1 MLFGF
6 LSLFFSNFIMLIA
19 PQILQE
25 AIDTLREETVPGSM
39 LLYSLAFL
47 SVIIV
52 QGVFRYYVRQTLGV
66 VSRQIEYDMRNDI
79 FQHIQQMSSAV
90 FHRIK
95 TGDIMSRSTNDLQ
108 AVRMLLGPGIM
119 YSANAFIIFIA
130 VLITLLSKEITLTCI
145 ALIPMIILPITTNRL
160 SKRLYERSRAVQEQ
174 IADISAR
181 AQEVITGV
189 RVVKAYGR
197 EISLLNQFKAA
208 SKRYVER
215 SMALVKIQ
223 GTIWPLMGTI
233 GGMSSVITIWYGGIL
248 VIEDRISLGEL
259 VAFEIYLG
267 FLMWPLMSF
276 GWVINIIQRGK
287 ASMVRINEMMHLD
300 ISPLFDESLSI
311 KTDIKGEIEV
321 KDLSFS
327 YDGKNTVLDRIS
339 FTIPPGKTLAIIGPT
354 GSGKSTLINLIAR
367 IYDPPPNTLF
377 VDGVDV
383 TKIPLQQL
391 RTAMGVVPQDT
402 LLFSKS
408 IGENIAYGKPE
419 ATFAEIQ
426 KAAEN
431 SQILHDIKRF
441 PDQFDTLVGERGV
454 TLSGGQKQRTA
465 IGRALITDPRILI
478 LDDALS
484 SVDTYTEEKILK
496 HLHMIMDERTAI
508 IVSHRISTIKNAD
521 LIIVLDKGQIIE
533 KGDHASLIEMQ
544 GMYARIYKKQLLQ
557 DALRNDD

>member
-25 AIDTLREETVPGSM
+25 AIDTLREETDPGSM

-311 KTDIKGEIEV
+311 KIDIKGEIEV
-321 KDLSFS
+321 KDLSYS
-327 YDGKNTVLDRIS
+327 YDGKNTALDRIS

>member
-1 MLFGF
+1 
-6 LSLFFSNFIMLIA
+6 
-19 PQILQE
+19 
-25 AIDTLREETVPGSM
+25 
-39 LLYSLAFL
+39 
-47 SVIIV
+47 
-52 QGVFRYYVRQTLGV
+52 
-66 VSRQIEYDMRNDI
+66 
-79 FQHIQQMSSAV
+79 
-90 FHRIK
+90 
-95 TGDIMSRSTNDLQ
+95 
-108 AVRMLLGPGIM
+108 
-119 YSANAFIIFIA
+119 
-130 VLITLLSKEITLTCI
+130 
-145 ALIPMIILPITTNRL
+145 MIILPITTNRL

-181 AQEVITGV
+181 AQEAIAGV

-377 VDGVDV
+377 VDDVDV

-431 SQILHDIKRF
+431 S
-441 PDQFDTLVGERGV
+441 PDLT
-454 TLSGGQKQRTA
+454 
-465 IGRALITDPRILI
+465 
-478 LDDALS
+478 
-484 SVDTYTEEKILK
+484 
-496 HLHMIMDERTAI
+496 
-508 IVSHRISTIKNAD
+508 
-521 LIIVLDKGQIIE
+521 
-533 KGDHASLIEMQ
+533 
-544 GMYARIYKKQLLQ
+544 
-557 DALRNDD
+557 

>member
-90 FHRIK
+90 FHQIK

-174 IADISAR
+174 IADISSR

-496 HLHMIMDERTAI
+496 HLHVIMDERTAI

>member
-1 MLFGF
+1 
-6 LSLFFSNFIMLIA
+6 
-19 PQILQE
+19 
-25 AIDTLREETVPGSM
+25 
-39 LLYSLAFL
+39 
-47 SVIIV
+47 
-52 QGVFRYYVRQTLGV
+52 
-66 VSRQIEYDMRNDI
+66 
-79 FQHIQQMSSAV
+79 
-90 FHRIK
+90 
-95 TGDIMSRSTNDLQ
+95 MSRSTNDLQ

-181 AQEVITGV
+181 AQEAIAGV

-300 ISPLFDESLSI
+300 ISPLFD
-311 KTDIKGEIEV
+311 
-321 KDLSFS
+321 
-327 YDGKNTVLDRIS
+327 
-339 FTIPPGKTLAIIGPT
+339 
-354 GSGKSTLINLIAR
+354 
-367 IYDPPPNTLF
+367 
-377 VDGVDV
+377 
-383 TKIPLQQL
+383 
-391 RTAMGVVPQDT
+391 
-402 LLFSKS
+402 
-408 IGENIAYGKPE
+408 
-419 ATFAEIQ
+419 
-426 KAAEN
+426 
-431 SQILHDIKRF
+431 
-441 PDQFDTLVGERGV
+441 
-454 TLSGGQKQRTA
+454 
-465 IGRALITDPRILI
+465 
-478 LDDALS
+478 
-484 SVDTYTEEKILK
+484 
-496 HLHMIMDERTAI
+496 
-508 IVSHRISTIKNAD
+508 
-521 LIIVLDKGQIIE
+521 
-533 KGDHASLIEMQ
+533 
-544 GMYARIYKKQLLQ
+544 
-557 DALRNDD
+557 